1 MTSQDY
7 ALQAVKGIKKSF
19 DNAVKN
25 KLEEYMD
32 NRIFDFYNT
41 SEVFEIYTS
50 TEGLNGSRKL
60 AELET
65 PPVLA
70 LEDGYSV
77 TISENRFGGAIILSE
92 KMWRRDGADAT
103 LKVDSYLMRQ
113 RNQLLKDNVNLF
125 LTEAFAFLNYAFAT
139 TYYAAPDAAA
149 LGAAHTWST
158 GTTFTNFTTAA
169 FAETAVD
176 AALLYGGAFTDASGK
191 PMPLDFDTIIVKK
204 GSAVARLAKKLFAFG
219 INPTAVADI
228 NIYEGTF
235 KIIETPYITAANA
248 AYWFMRDSK
257 LENSLKVGI
266 GAYPAMRDPIR
277 ENNEAI
283 RSNVTGFWKQ
293 GIVNMPYDWYLSNG
307 TV

>member
-32 NRIFDFYNT
+32 NRVFDFYNT

-70 LEDGYSV
+70 LEDGYTV
-77 TISENRFGGAIILSE
+77 TITENRFGGAIILSE

-113 RNQLLKDNVNLF
+113 RNQLLKDNVNLL
-125 LTEAFAFLNYAFAT
+125 LTEAFTFLNFAFAT
-139 TYYAAPDAAA
+139 TYYAAPDAAV
-149 LGAAHTWST
+149 LCGSHTWST
-158 GTTFTNFTTAA
+158 GTTFDNGITAA
-169 FAETAVD
+169 FTESEVDTALEY
-176 AALLYGGAFTDASGK
+176 AGAFTDASGK
-191 PMPLDFDTIIVKK
+191 PMPLNFDTIIVKK
-204 GSAVARLAKKLFAFG
+204 GSPNARLAKKLFAFG
-219 INPTAVADI
+219 ITPAHVADI

-235 KIIETPYITAANA
+235 KIVEVPYITSAKK
-248 AYWFMRDSK
+248 AYWFMRDSS
-257 LENSLKVGI
+257 LDNSLKVGI

-293 GIVNMPYDWYLSNG
+293 GIVNMPFDWYGSDG